1 MFELFFSGRNGRF
14 GPIILTAGQFG
25 VHLVREM
32 VQSSIVYW
40 IGQTLAQF
48 PLMNYNIQYVIRFI
62 KKKNMYQIY
71 ISVKTEIQIYQHMG
85 CDLDL
90 PL

>member
-62 KKKNMYQIY
+62 KKKKYVSN
-71 ISVKTEIQIYQHMG
+71 IYQCKDRDPNISAYGM
-85 CDLDL
+85 
-90 PL
+90 